1 LVFDGIKPCDKNTL
15 DLLATIG
22 IYQDGVMKHDL
33 DGRETVA
40 HIVSADLESDF
51 YANDLRGTKKV
62 LVGSLNTRRS
72 SR

>member
-1 LVFDGIKPCDKNTL
+1 MFDGIKPCDKNTL

-40 HIVSADLESDF
+40 HIVSVDLESDF
-51 YANDLRGTKKV
+51 FMPMTSRALRKLLLAV
-62 LVGSLNTRRS
+62 
-72 SR
+72 

>member
-1 LVFDGIKPCDKNTL
+1 MFDGIKPCDKNTL

-40 HIVSADLESDF
+40 HIVSVDLESDF
-51 YANDLRGTKKV
+51 LRQ
-62 LVGSLNTRRS
+62 
-72 SR
+72 